1 MINHRASPSRSQTSH
16 TTDWEKKNQWC
27 EWVHRASQLRS
38 RITVMTCTYLVVPH
52 HTSSL
57 HFSSASQLSYNSSP
71 LSTFIRQILTQKP
84 FQYKTRGR
92 LPTQRSTASWIQLTL
107 QAISPCL
114 GVAQGFGP
122 DSSHSWGDSQ
132 PTSQLRSQAGSLEG
146 AESEVSSKKASYLM
160 KTCLGKSRTRT
171 VCLRCK
177 VHDQTS
183 FLATESTSW
192 SPRPVLSFHSN
203 PIPSNAIPMQSS
215 LKHSSSLGL
224 QAALTKQCFP
234 DYTLRPDAAHSQT
247 TLPLSLP
254 TAWQQ
259 HTEVW
264 NGWQPA
270 GSAEELDDGHSPRW
284 CWYEMSLV
292 KKWPPIPA
300 QPAVIQKEPTETVS
314 WAPLGIY
321 FRLREF
327 QRVQGT
333 LIPGACENWLE
344 CVNQSLHSPLTP
356 WTASLPLWKPSPIS
370 PPTFSLVTGKR
381 MRFLQTSECPILSL
395 HIQIKAFIHSLFPSH
410 EYPSTWFLPSP
421 QTALMEHY
429 DREFSIWQVKKKI
442 SDGSHGNAAN
452 SQTCLPFI
460 LWQGLEKQEI
470 QLQLWH
476 SIPFA
481 PGKPCSL
488 YTIQGNYLQR
498 GDNIPETCC
507 TEQLTPSTSEA
518 KSMKKASDCYTQID
532 GLCTLSLD

>member
-122 DSSHSWGDSQ
+122 DSSHSLGDSQ

-183 FLATESTSW
+183 FLATESTSR

-203 PIPSNAIPMQSS
+203 PIPSNAILMQSS

-247 TLPLSLP
+247 TLPFSLP

-292 KKWPPIPA
+292 KKRPPIPA

-314 WAPLGIY
+314 WAPRAFISDFVSSRGCRGLSSLEHVKIDWNAWTKACTVHWLPEQQVSHYGNPLQSRLLLFPWSLGK
-321 FRLREF
+321 
-327 QRVQGT
+327 
-333 LIPGACENWLE
+333 E
-344 CVNQSLHSPLTP
+344 CVSSRHRNAQSL
-356 WTASLPLWKPSPIS
+356 AC
-370 PPTFSLVTGKR
+370 TFK
-381 MRFLQTSECPILSL
+381 
-395 HIQIKAFIHSLFPSH
+395 
-410 EYPSTWFLPSP
+410 
-421 QTALMEHY
+421 
-429 DREFSIWQVKKKI
+429 
-442 SDGSHGNAAN
+442 
-452 SQTCLPFI
+452 
-460 LWQGLEKQEI
+460 
-470 QLQLWH
+470 
-476 SIPFA
+476 
-481 PGKPCSL
+481 
-488 YTIQGNYLQR
+488 
-498 GDNIPETCC
+498 
-507 TEQLTPSTSEA
+507 
-518 KSMKKASDCYTQID
+518 
-532 GLCTLSLD
+532 